1 MGLTRSPHRS
11 EEVVPSMDEWL
22 DYSVS
27 YGTQCG
33 FRVASGKLL
42 VRDGVHS
49 PQLANERRILV
60 HLPDDYEFTGRRYP
74 VIYMHDGQ
82 NLFDPQTSFSG
93 EWGVDDT
100 LAALGGEGLAA
111 IVVGI
116 PNMGDRRLAE
126 YSPFPDARLGGGDGE
141 DYLDFIASTL
151 KPLIDR
157 EFRTLPDRAHTGI
170 IGSSMGGLI
179 SLYAF
184 FHRPE
189 VFGFAGVMSPS
200 LWFGRGAIFGYLE
213 EAPFVPG
220 RLHVCVGTREGQ
232 AMVQNA
238 QLLRDLLERR
248 GYRPDHSLRYVEEE
262 ADHHESAWGARLPDT
277 LRFLLPRVQA
287 TESFA
292 AD

>member
-1 MGLTRSPHRS
+1 MTL
-11 EEVVPSMDEWL
+11 WL
-22 DYSVS
+22 DYNVAAV
-27 YGTQCG
+27 GG
-33 FRVASGKLL
+33 PEFRVAAGKLL
-42 VRDGVHS
+42 VRNGIRS
-49 PQLANERRILV
+49 PHLANERHILV
-60 HLPDDYEFTGRRYP
+60 HLPADYESAGRRYP

-82 NLFDPQTSFSG
+82 NLFDPQTSFAG
-93 EWGVDDT
+93 EWGVDDA
-100 LAALGGEGLAA
+100 LAALERQGLAA

-116 PNMGDRRLAE
+116 PNAGERRLAE
-126 YSPFPDARLGGGDGE
+126 YSPFPDPRLGGGDGQG
-141 DYLDFIASTL
+141 YLDFVVNTV

-157 EFRTLPDRAHTGI
+157 EFRTLPDRRHTGI

-213 EAPFVPG
+213 DAPYVPG
-220 RLHVCVGTREGQ
+220 RLHLCVGTREGQ
-232 AMVQNA
+232 GMVKNA

-248 GYRPDHSLRYVEEE
+248 GYRPEQTLRYVEEDAE
-262 ADHHESAWGARLPDT
+262 HHESAWGARLPGA
-277 LRFLLPRVQA
+277 LQFLLPRLGSERA
-287 TESFA
+287 FA

>member
-1 MGLTRSPHRS
+1 MNA
-11 EEVVPSMDEWL
+11 WL
-22 DYSVS
+22 DYGVS
-27 YGTQCG
+27 SGTGQG
-33 FRVASGKLL
+33 FQVAAGKLL
-42 VRDGVHS
+42 VRDRVHS

-60 HLPDDYEFTGRRYP
+60 HLPDDYESSGLRYP

-82 NLFDPQTSFSG
+82 NLFDPQTSFAG

-100 LAALGGEGLAA
+100 LAALDDEGLAA

-116 PNMGDRRLAE
+116 PNMGERRLAE

-157 EFRTLPDRAHTGI
+157 EFRTLPDRQHTGI

-220 RLHVCVGTREGQ
+220 RLHLCVGTREGQ
-232 AMVQNA
+232 GMVRNA

-248 GYRPDHSLRYVEEE
+248 GYRPEQTLRYVEEE
-262 ADHHESAWGARLPDT
+262 AEHHESAWGARLPGA
-277 LRFLLPRVQA
+277 LQFLLPRVGSA
-287 TESFA
+287 RAFA

>member
-1 MGLTRSPHRS
+1 MS
-11 EEVVPSMDEWL
+11 EWL

-27 YGTQCG
+27 QGMGGG
-33 FRVASGKLL
+33 FRAAAGRLL
-42 VRDGVHS
+42 VRDGVSS

-60 HLPDDYEFTGRRYP
+60 HLPDDYETGQRRYP

-82 NLFDPQTSFSG
+82 NLFDPQTSYAG

-100 LAALGGEGLAA
+100 LATLGEQGLAA

-126 YSPFPDARLGGGDGE
+126 YSPFPDARLGGGEGE
-141 DYLDFIASTL
+141 DYLDFIAETL

-157 EFRTLPDRAHTGI
+157 EFRTLPDRKQTGI
-170 IGSSMGGLI
+170 VGSSMGGLI

-200 LWFGRGAIFGYLE
+200 LWFARGAIFGYLE
-213 EAPFVPG
+213 EAPFIPG
-220 RLHVCVGTREGQ
+220 RLHLCVGTREGSG
-232 AMVQNA
+232 MLTNA
-238 QLLRDLLERR
+238 QMLRDLLRRR
-248 GYRPDHSLRYVEEE
+248 GYRLDYSLQYLEAD
-262 ADHHESAWGARLPDT
+262 ADHHESAWGARLPT
-277 LRFLLPRVQA
+277 VLRFLLPRA
-287 TESFA
+287 DAPRAFA